1 MFRSSSRHTVWVDRT
16 VIEVIEAVVERDER
30 ANTRRRSRPM
40 PNADGAGVDSLN
52 TLPSHGRKGNGQG
65 AGLVPTLAPWY
76 QQNSEGHLCDITVC
90 PPAADADPF

>member
-1 MFRSSSRHTVWVDRT
+1 MGGPDSDRSHRSSRR
-16 VIEVIEAVVERDER
+16 EGR
-30 ANTRRRSRPM
+30 AGKHPTMVTPM

-65 AGLVPTLAPWY
+65 ARLVPTVAPWY